1 VTWAGLQFARQRGER
16 LTTRATASQLPFAA
30 DSFDLVTSFDVLY
43 ALDDATER
51 QAIAEM
57 GRVLKPGGRLVVNVA
72 ALDLLR
78 GNHSILS
85 DEVRRYSRGSL
96 RERLETA
103 GFVVRRMTYTN
114 FTILPLVAAVRL
126 TQRLRGHA
134 ESQEEIRI
142 PPVPINAAL
151 SGLLALEAAA
161 LRVVDMPVGSSVMA
175 VAAKP

>member
-1 VTWAGLQFARQRGER
+1 
-16 LTTRATASQLPFAA
+16 
-30 DSFDLVTSFDVLY
+30 
-43 ALDDATER
+43 
-51 QAIAEM
+51 
-57 GRVLKPGGRLVVNVA
+57 
-72 ALDLLR
+72 
-78 GNHSILS
+78 
-85 DEVRRYSRGSL
+85 
-96 RERLETA
+96 
-103 GFVVRRMTYTN
+103 MTYTN